1 MSSREKMP
9 KGKTEL
15 AKQEPDQ
22 PERPTSSEKVMQTYR
37 MPLDLVYQ
45 LKAEAAARGLD
56 ATAHVIRV
64 TGGFHR
70 YYGLPRAIVE
80 KLEQDRRQMDMD
92 KFEYFQHVLFRRSEA
107 VQAQGAGFDRPA
119 SGKRKK

>member
-64 TGGFHR
+64 MEGFHR

-119 SGKRKK
+119 SGKRKE